1 MKQEVPYKDIGVR
14 IKKIR
19 KQTSYTQA
27 TLAEAAG
34 FSTAYIANIER
45 GSQVSLTA
53 LYNISRVLQVS
64 MDYLLGLTFLTEDAQ
79 ERVKKLF
86 VDCTPQQQEFLLT
99 ALFDLYQ
106 NLKRHAGEL
115 EF

>member
-1 MKQEVPYKDIGVR
+1 MKQRVPYEQLGAR

-19 KQTSYTQA
+19 GQTTHTQA

-53 LYNISRVLQVS
+53 LYNIAQVLQVS

-79 ERVKKLF
+79 ERVKKLL